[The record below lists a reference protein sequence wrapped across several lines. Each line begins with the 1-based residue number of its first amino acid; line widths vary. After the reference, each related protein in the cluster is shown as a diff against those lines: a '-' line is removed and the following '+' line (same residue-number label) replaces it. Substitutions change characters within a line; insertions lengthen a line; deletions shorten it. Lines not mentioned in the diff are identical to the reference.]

1 MRASPHGRS
10 GALVSAGAA
19 VRVASA
25 VLLFLSAAEAWV
37 APAFLGNTALGSR
50 HRAAGEGLLGKLGG
64 RNGPVLRLW
73 LGEKAV
79 CARSRLVGMALSEES
94 NSGGKQAD
102 RRRSTA
108 LSSSAPVGRSAEGKQ
123 GGDAPPDI
131 AGSKRVVGSRYAGGA
146 ASFPQLVSFDDA
158 GKMLEAIA
166 PFLTQ
171 DSRGRYPITGRNAAY
186 ALNQLKRLRADGAN
200 HAAQERLVDAA
211 AAQERLVDAAVAKM
225 PEMELKHV
233 ALALNGA
240 KKAPK
245 QAAVRLAAA
254 GCSHALLLLA
264 RAEDGDPGEGDFGV
278 SAQ

>member
-171 DSRGRYPITGRNAAY
+171 DSRGRYPITGC
-186 ALNQLKRLRADGAN
+186 
-200 HAAQERLVDAA
+200 VS
-211 AAQERLVDAAVAKM
+211 
-225 PEMELKHV
+225 
-233 ALALNGA
+233 LALQDAPNGIHCG
-240 KKAPK
+240 P
-245 QAAVRLAAA
+245 VRESVGARRDR
-254 GCSHALLLLA
+254 SHATGGTDA
-264 RAEDGDPGEGDFGV
+264 RQCQSRGSRTVGAGV
-278 SAQ
+278 VFR